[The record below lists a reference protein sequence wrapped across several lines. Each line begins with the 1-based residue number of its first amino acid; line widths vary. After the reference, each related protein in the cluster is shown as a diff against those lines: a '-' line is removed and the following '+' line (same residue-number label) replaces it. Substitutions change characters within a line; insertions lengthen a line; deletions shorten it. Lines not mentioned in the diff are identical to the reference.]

1 MKELD
6 RDRVVSLLG
15 QLGEL
20 DDSQVLE
27 AGRELHKLVTNA
39 NLGWDDLLVADE
51 GVSSAPPVP
60 VSDMED
66 SAALSL
72 IDELLAREGLSDATQ
87 DELSSYKEDIAQG
100 EFTDDDRRY
109 LQALEARL

>member
-6 RDRVVSLLG
+6 RDRIVRLLG
-15 QLGEL
+15 QLGEP
-20 DDSQVLE
+20 DDGQVLE
-27 AGRELHKLVTNA
+27 AGRELHKLVTEE
-39 NLGWDDLLVADE
+39 NLEWDDLLVEDE
-51 GVSSAPPVP
+51 GLSGELSVP
-60 VSDMED
+60 VSNLED
-66 SAALSL
+66 SAAVTL
-72 IDELLAREGLSDATQ
+72 IDELLAREGLSDATR